1 MIKSQ
6 ATKIRIANR
15 KEARRLFNRSTSEG
29 REAYREYLRGLVI
42 NARQNTVSYPANRT
56 NQKAKAAAQRNV
68 GTAREVCGIC

>member
-1 MIKSQ
+1 MIKSS

-42 NARQNTVSYPANRT
+42 NARQIKVPSPAN
-56 NQKAKAAAQRNV
+56 
-68 GTAREVCGIC
+68 

>member
-1 MIKSQ
+1 MIKSI

-42 NARQNTVSYPANRT
+42 NARQNTVSYTASRT
-56 NQKAKAAAQRNV
+56 NQKAQAAQ
-68 GTAREVCGIC
+68 A

>member
-1 MIKSQ
+1 MIKSI

-42 NARQNTVSYPANRT
+42 NARQNTVSHPADRT
-56 NQKAKAAAQRNV
+56 NPQTQAAAQGYV
-68 GTAREVCGIC
+68 GTAREVC